1 MTLNGITIIT
11 GMILMLGAAS
21 TEHLPS
27 IIMLGTLGAG
37 LCFVGMKR

>member
-1 MTLNGITIIT
+1 MTLNGITIT
-11 GMILMLGAAS
+11 AGLFLLFGAAS

-37 LCFVGMKR
+37 LCVVGMKR